1 MSMDGLTYAPD
12 SSNGDSAAPHPDRS
26 TLLAWWR
33 LRSISG
39 VGNIALNEIRSR
51 LTNAEA
57 LSQCSPRDLIQL
69 GLKPEQADRWHND
82 AALSRGFEILED
94 WCQHPNQGLLLA
106 GTAGYPESLN
116 ILRDAPIFLWYR
128 GNLSALKQPAIAMVG
143 SRGATAGALDWTIET
158 AAELASAG
166 MAVVSGLALG
176 IDGAAH
182 RGAVSTGA
190 TIAVMGTG
198 PDIIYPAKH
207 RSLAAS
213 IVEHGLLLS
222 EFSPGTK
229 AQARHFPSRNRI
241 ISGLSSATLVVEAG
255 IKSGTMITARMA
267 ADQGR
272 DVLAVPGALGNPL
285 SRGPHQLI
293 REGALLVE
301 NAQQILE
308 ATLSTSMAF
317 QQPHQQPHQKQQQ
330 QLPGHIPQQP
340 ALTGFTDTAENPSH
354 AQSTNDPA
362 TSGAEAPELLTHI
375 DFNPTPVDVIAL
387 RSARPISELLG
398 ELLMLELEG
407 WVLQAPGGYCRV
419 R

>member
-1 MSMDGLTYAPD
+1 MSMDGLKN
-12 SSNGDSAAPHPDRS
+12 SPDRN

-33 LRSISG
+33 LRNITG
-39 VGNIALNEIRSR
+39 VGNVALNDIRNQLADAKA
-51 LTNAEA
+51 LTE
-57 LSQCSPRDLIQL
+57 CSSADLTRF
-69 GLKPEQADRWHND
+69 GLKPDQADRWQND
-82 AALSRGFEILED
+82 TSLNQGFEVLER
-94 WCQHPNQGLLLA
+94 WCQHPNQGVLLA
-106 GTAGYPESLN
+106 GSADYPESLN
-116 ILRDAPIFLWYR
+116 VLRDAPIFLWYR
-128 GNLSALKQPAIAMVG
+128 GNLSALEQPAIAIVG
-143 SRGATAGALDWTIET
+143 SRGASAGALEWTLDT

-166 MAVVSGLALG
+166 ISVVSGLALG

-182 RGAVSTGA
+182 RGAVSAGA

-213 IVEHGLLLS
+213 IIEQGLLLS

-241 ISGLSSATLVVEAG
+241 ISGLSSATVVVEAG

-301 NAQQILE
+301 TAQQILE
-308 ATLSTSMAF
+308 ATMTTIMPA
-317 QQPHQQPHQKQQQ
+317 QQAS
-330 QLPGHIPQQP
+330 LP
-340 ALTGFTDTAENPSH
+340 GFTDNDNRTAS
-354 AQSTNDPA
+354 A
-362 TSGAEAPELLTHI
+362 TSAPVSDAPDLLNHI

-387 RSARPISELLG
+387 RSARPIPELLG

-407 WVLQAPGGYCRV
+407 WLLQAPGGYCRA

>member
-1 MSMDGLTYAPD
+1 
-12 SSNGDSAAPHPDRS
+12 
-26 TLLAWWR
+26 
-33 LRSISG
+33 
-39 VGNIALNEIRSR
+39 
-51 LTNAEA
+51 
-57 LSQCSPRDLIQL
+57 
-69 GLKPEQADRWHND
+69 
-82 AALSRGFEILED
+82 LED
-94 WCQHPNQGLLLA
+94 WCQHPNQGVLLA

-128 GNLSALKQPAIAMVG
+128 GNLSTLQQPAIAMVG
-143 SRGATAGALDWTIET
+143 SRGASASALDWAIDT

-166 MAVVSGLALG
+166 MVVVSGLALG

-213 IVEHGLLLS
+213 IVEYGLLLS

-308 ATLSTSMAF
+308 ATLSTGMAS
-317 QQPHQQPHQKQQQ
+317 QQP
-330 QLPGHIPQQP
+330 LPEHIPQQP

>member
-1 MSMDGLTYAPD
+1 
-12 SSNGDSAAPHPDRS
+12 
-26 TLLAWWR
+26 
-33 LRSISG
+33 
-39 VGNIALNEIRSR
+39 
-51 LTNAEA
+51 
-57 LSQCSPRDLIQL
+57 CSPRDLIQL

-94 WCQHPNQGLLLA
+94 WCQHPNQGVLLA

-128 GNLSALKQPAIAMVG
+128 GNLSALQQPAIAMVG
-143 SRGATAGALDWTIET
+143 SRGASASALEWTIDT

-362 TSGAEAPELLTHI
+362 TSGAEAPELLTHS

-387 RSARPISELLG
+387 RSSRPISELLG

-407 WVLQAPGGYCRV
+407 WLLQAPGGYCRV

>member
-1 MSMDGLTYAPD
+1 MDGLTYAPD

-51 LTNAEA
+51 LTNPEA

-213 IVEHGLLLS
+213 
-222 EFSPGTK
+222 
-229 AQARHFPSRNRI
+229 
-241 ISGLSSATLVVEAG
+241 
-255 IKSGTMITARMA
+255 
-267 ADQGR
+267 
-272 DVLAVPGALGNPL
+272 
-285 SRGPHQLI
+285 
-293 REGALLVE
+293 
-301 NAQQILE
+301 
-308 ATLSTSMAF
+308 
-317 QQPHQQPHQKQQQ
+317 
-330 QLPGHIPQQP
+330 
-340 ALTGFTDTAENPSH
+340 
-354 AQSTNDPA
+354 
-362 TSGAEAPELLTHI
+362 
-375 DFNPTPVDVIAL
+375 
-387 RSARPISELLG
+387 
-398 ELLMLELEG
+398 
-407 WVLQAPGGYCRV
+407 
-419 R
+419 